1 MDYRRYRSV
10 CLSALAFRQYSSILL
25 KLLTKHG
32 TNTNEMLKAR
42 AFFKN
47 EIESW
52 FYTQRKKMLAEN
64 EKLLLFM

>member
-47 EIESW
+47 EIELVLHSEKENVG
-52 FYTQRKKMLAEN
+52 RK
-64 EKLLLFM
+64 